1 MDIGAFVVADF
12 EASVVVDGRDGLF
25 DDIAIFAETAAVR
38 GTAGGDYRRDAEPE
52 QDGRVRRGVIG
63 PVGEELFRPAA
74 GVAVVGQ
81 GAGGDHGKHQDDI
94 VNVGGADA
102 AGQRDAGA
110 IDEEMVFAA
119 VFGSIGGVGASVYP
133 PKTARTLEE
142 SMTHLDQ
149 SSLPAF
155 WSSRR
160 STAWM
165 SFQVPLAC
173 HSASRRQHDMPEP
186 QFISAGRS
194 SQGKP
199 V

>member
-1 MDIGAFVVADF
+1 A
-12 EASVVVDGRDGLF
+12 GRDH
-25 DDIAIFAETAAVR
+25 
-38 GTAGGDYRRDAEPE
+38 
-52 QDGRVRRGVIG
+52 
-63 PVGEELFRPAA
+63 GEHE
-74 GVAVVGQ
+74 
-81 GAGGDHGKHQDDI
+81 DDI

-119 VFGSIGGVGASVYP
+119 VFGSIGGVGAGVYP

-155 WSSRR
+155 WSSCS

-173 HSASRRQHDMPEP
+173 HSASRRQQDMPEP

-194 SQGKP
+194 SQGRP
-199 V
+199 VLRTKRIPVRALRSSSRGRPPFSLGSCLGSSGSMIA